1 MLTIIA
7 AGTVLSWLA
16 TEPRVV
22 YWQNRLWQQLPRR
35 RATATGL
42 LLLIAAILGSA
53 TAPVRAADDRFSAY
67 QQKVLFNP
75 GESVRKAEARG
86 RVTIYDG
93 VDEQQVEAAMDT
105 QFERIEHMMFV
116 RVRRSSEDGTASYDD
131 DGCD

>member
-16 TEPRVV
+16 AKPGFVH
-22 YWQNRLWQQLPRR
+22 WQNRWRQQLPRK

-42 LLLIAAILGSA
+42 LLLIAAILSSA

-67 QQKVLFNP
+67 QQKVLFAP
-75 GESVRKAEARG
+75 GESVRKAEAGG

-116 RVRRSSEDGTASYDD
+116 RMRRSSEDGPASYDD